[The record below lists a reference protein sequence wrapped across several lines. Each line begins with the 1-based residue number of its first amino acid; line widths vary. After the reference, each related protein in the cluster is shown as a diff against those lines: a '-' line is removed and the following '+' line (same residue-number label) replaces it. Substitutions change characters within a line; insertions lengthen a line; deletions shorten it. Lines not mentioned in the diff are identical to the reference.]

1 MRAVFRVI
9 KYISTWKGMSD
20 SHVHVYLG
28 VRMVV
33 MENDVIVNKLVD
45 VIVNKLV
52 DVGDLSPQFQSR
64 EWSRAPLQLGTG
76 MEE

>member
-1 MRAVFRVI
+1 
-9 KYISTWKGMSD
+9 MSD

-28 VRMVV
+28 ARMVV
-33 MENDVIVNKLVD
+33 MEND

-64 EWSRAPLQLGTG
+64 EWYRAPLQLGTG
-76 MEE
+76 MGE

>member
-1 MRAVFRVI
+1 
-9 KYISTWKGMSD
+9 MSD
-20 SHVHVYLG
+20 SHVHVYLW

-52 DVGDLSPQFQSR
+52 DVGDLSSQYQSR

-76 MEE
+76 MGE